1 MLNRLFST
9 IKRGSRKIGQGGY
22 TLIEVA
28 AVVAITATLAAVVV
42 PIAVDKVKEG
52 KAVAAKQEC
61 QALAAAIGGFYK
73 DTGFYPA
80 YNGDAAP
87 NAASLVY
94 FNVLR
99 SGNESGAVGVGHDP
113 IGSALKWL
121 NAGNVD
127 LLENHLVKDN
137 PNNVSNGY
145 RVAKYDWKGPY
156 SESLAS
162 KRDPWG
168 NNYLVYVGAM
178 HGGISGTTS
187 GTTGGTTGSL
197 KEYGWIIS
205 AGPNGILETG
215 VKDKDLVND
224 DIGVMLF
231 ASETPKG

>member
-9 IKRGSRKIGQGGY
+9 IKRGSRKIGQRGY

-61 QALAAAIGGFYK
+61 QALAAAISGFYK

-80 YNGDAAP
+80 FNGAFPSATTT
-87 NAASLVY
+87 LVY
-94 FNVLR
+94 FKVLR
-99 SGNESGAVGVGHDP
+99 SGGASADDGASTVGGAAHDP
-113 IGSALKWL
+113 INAGTKWL
-121 NAGNVD
+121 TVGAVD

-137 PNNVSNGY
+137 PNNAPNGY
-145 RVAKYDWKGPY
+145 RDYNFNWKGPY

-168 NNYLVYVGAM
+168 NNYLVYVKAM
-178 HGGISGTTS
+178 HTAS
-187 GTTGGTTGSL
+187 TGNNV

-215 VKDKDLVND
+215 VKDKDLGND

>member
-9 IKRGSRKIGQGGY
+9 IKRGSRQIGQGGY

-42 PIAVDKVKEG
+42 PIAVDKVREG
-52 KAVAAKQEC
+52 KMVAAKQEC
-61 QALAAAIGGFYK
+61 QAIANAITGFYK

-80 YNGDAAP
+80 FDGAPAP

-94 FNVLR
+94 YKVLR
-99 SGNESGAVGVGHDP
+99 SGSETAATVGVGHDP
-113 IGSALKWL
+113 IGSDLKWL
-121 NAGNVD
+121 NSGAVD
-127 LLENHLVKDN
+127 LLENHLVKDF
-137 PNNVSNGY
+137 PKSTTNGY
-145 RVAKYDWKGPY
+145 RVAKFNWKGPY

-168 NNYLVYVGAM
+168 NNYLVYVKAM
-178 HGGISGTTS
+178 HSFE
-187 GTTGGTTGSL
+187 TGAA

-215 VKDKDLVND
+215 VTDKDLGND

-231 ASETPKG
+231 AAETPKG